1 MKVQESDLKLLHS
14 LGVKNCIDLAL
25 ILPKKFDD
33 FRISKFPKDGFCTQ
47 NIKITSM
54 QNKNFQLFMLCECIE
69 WGIKASVVI
78 FHPTKWHFKV
88 FKYNNLVCINAKMN
102 FFNGSWQFVNP
113 KIVKN
118 IGELIPRY
126 QINGIK
132 DESIKKLIL
141 KYVNEDNL
149 KSLNLE
155 QKYINL
161 LLNLH
166 AYNDNSFMLYENFNT
181 IIKDLKYIEILNHL
195 RRLKGKKTTKKAYEV
210 DIFDIS
216 SWLKNLDFTPTNDQI
231 LAIED
236 IKKDLQSQEAK
247 RRVVMG
253 DVGCGKTLVILAAA
267 LLVYPKK
274 AILMAPT
281 SILAEQI
288 YNEAKKLL
296 PDFVNVLFLKGGK
309 KEKNL
314 QILKEQAHFI
324 IGTHTLIHQEN
335 FEAVLVMIDE
345 QHRFGSN
352 QRQKIAELSK
362 GLKYS
367 PHLVQFSATP
377 IPRTLS
383 MIQSELVN
391 FSFIKQMPF
400 KKDIKTFCIQ
410 EKDFKYLL
418 KKIDEELAKKH
429 QIIIIYPLVN
439 ESENM
444 DYLSLEEAKSY
455 WLNKYKNVYI
465 THGKDKNKEQILQE
479 FRENGDIL
487 LSTTV
492 VEVGISLPRLSVIV
506 IVGAERLGLATLH
519 QLRGRVGRV
528 GIESFCYLY
537 TKSKEIPSRLLEF
550 AKTLDGFKIAELD
563 LKNRLSGDLLD
574 GKIQHG
580 NHFKFFDFSDDEALV
595 VKAKES
601 IKNMEKSNG

>member
-1 MKVQESDLKLLHS
+1 MKVDEKDLELLHT

-33 FRISKFPKDGFCTQ
+33 FRISKFPKDTFCTQ
-47 NIKITSM
+47 NIKITSI
-54 QNKNFQLFMLCECIE
+54 QNHYSQLFILCECLE
-69 WGIKASVVI
+69 WGIKANIVI
-78 FHPTKWHFKV
+78 FHPNKWHFKI
-88 FKYNNLVCINAKMN
+88 FKYNALVCIYAKMN
-102 FFNGSWQFVNP
+102 FFNGIWQFINP

-118 IGELIPRY
+118 IGQIVPKY

-132 DESIKKLIL
+132 DENIQKLIS
-141 KYVNEDNL
+141 KYVNEANL
-149 KSLNLE
+149 QALKLE

-166 AYNDNSFMLYENFNT
+166 NYKDLKIYENFN
-181 IIKDLKYIEILNHL
+181 IFIKDLKYIEIFNHL
-195 RRLKGKKTTKKAYEV
+195 RRLKGKKIEYKSYKIEL
-210 DIFDIS
+210 FDIS
-216 SWLKNLDFTPTNDQI
+216 SWIKNLDFAPTNDQL

-236 IKKDLQSQEAK
+236 IKKDLQSNNAK
-247 RRVVMG
+247 RRVVVG
-253 DVGCGKTLVILAAA
+253 DVGCGKTLVLLAAS

-274 AILMAPT
+274 SILMAPT

-288 YNEAKKLL
+288 YHEAKRLL
-296 PDFVNVLFLKGGK
+296 PDFMNVLLLKGGK
-309 KEKNL
+309 KDKNL
-314 QILKEQAHFI
+314 EELKNQAHFI
-324 IGTHTLIHQEN
+324 IGTHTLIHQDKLES
-335 FEAVLVMIDE
+335 VLVMIDE

-352 QRQKIAELSK
+352 QRQKINELSK
-362 GLKYS
+362 GLYS
-367 PHLVQFSATP
+367 PHIIQFSATP

-410 EKDFKYLL
+410 DKDFKYLL
-418 KKIDEELAKKH
+418 KKIDDEIAKNH
-429 QIIIIYPLVN
+429 QVIIVYPLVS
-439 ESENM
+439 ESESM
-444 DYLSLEEAKSY
+444 DYLSLEQAQGY
-455 WLNKYKNVYI
+455 WINKYKNVYV
-465 THGKDKNKEQILQE
+465 THGKDKNKDQILQE
-479 FRENGDIL
+479 FREKGTIL

-492 VEVGISLPRLSVIV
+492 VEVGISLPKLSVIV

-528 GIESFCYLY
+528 GLESFCYLY
-537 TKSKEIPSRLLEF
+537 TKQKEIPSRLLEF

-580 NHFKFFDFSDDEALV
+580 NHFKFFDFSDDEELII
-595 VKAKES
+595 KAKNY
-601 IKNMEKSNG
+601 IKNMENNG

>member
-1 MKVQESDLKLLHS
+1 MKVEEKDLKLLHT

-33 FRISKFPKDGFCTQ
+33 FRISKFPKDTFCTQ
-47 NIKITSM
+47 NVKIIST
-54 QNKNFQLFMLCECIE
+54 QNHHSQLFMLCECLE
-69 WGIKASVVI
+69 WGIKANIVI
-78 FHPTKWHFKV
+78 FHPNKWHFKI
-88 FKYNNLVCINAKMN
+88 FKHNALVCIHAKMN
-102 FFNGSWQFVNP
+102 FFNGIWQFINP

-118 IGELIPRY
+118 IGQIVPKY
-126 QINGIK
+126 QISSIK
-132 DESIKKLIL
+132 DESIKKLII
-141 KYVNEDNL
+141 KYVNEANL
-149 KSLNLE
+149 KALNLE

-166 AYNDNSFMLYENFNT
+166 NYDDLILYENFNV
-181 IIKDLKYIEILNHL
+181 IVKDLKYIEIFNHL
-195 RRLKGKKTTKKAYEV
+195 RRLKGKKISQNAYKIEL
-210 DIFDIS
+210 FDIS
-216 SWLKNLDFTPTNDQI
+216 SWLKGLEFSPTNDQL

-236 IKKDLQSQEAK
+236 IKKDLQNKVAK

-253 DVGCGKTLVILAAA
+253 DVGCGKTLVILAAS

-288 YNEAKKLL
+288 YHEAKRLL
-296 PDFVNVLFLKGGK
+296 PDFVNVLLLKGGK
-309 KEKNL
+309 KDKDL
-314 QILKEQAHFI
+314 AKLKEQAHFI
-324 IGTHTLIHQEN
+324 IGTHALIHQEE

-352 QRQKIAELSK
+352 QRQKISELSK
-362 GLKYS
+362 NSQYA
-367 PHLVQFSATP
+367 PHIVQFSATP

-410 EKDFKYLL
+410 DKDFKYLL
-418 KKIDEELAKKH
+418 KKIDDELAKNH
-429 QIIIIYPLVN
+429 QVIIIYPLVN
-439 ESENM
+439 ESENI
-444 DYLSLEEAKSY
+444 DYLSLEQAQGY
-455 WLNKYKNVYI
+455 WINKYKNVYV
-465 THGKDKNKEQILQE
+465 THGKDKNKDQILQE
-479 FRENGDIL
+479 FREKGTIL

-528 GIESFCYLY
+528 GLESFCYLY
-537 TKSKEIPSRLLEF
+537 TKQKEIPSRLLEF

-574 GKIQHG
+574 GRVQHG
-580 NHFKFFDFSDDEALV
+580 NHFKFFDFADDEELIL
-595 VKAKES
+595 KAKES
-601 IKNMEKSNG
+601 IKNMERENG